1 MDNYEVA
8 MAEYAKKRNFDGVI
22 CGHIHNAQIK
32 NIQGIEYLNCG
43 DWVES
48 CTAITEDKKGNFKL
62 IEWLQKKDA

>member
-1 MDNYEVA
+1 